1 MEGENME
8 GIEQLIH
15 QATDV
20 LAPIETRQQAFGKI
34 VSNFQNMAH
43 GCAYT
48 VLGDFHKA
56 QDAAQEAF
64 IEAWRS
70 LDSLQEPKAF
80 AGWLKRIVIRQCGRL
95 TRRKALDTT
104 PIEEALAVPSDQV
117 DPYTEVERQEV
128 KAIVHSAVKSLSEP
142 ERTATTLFYIDGYTQ
157 PEIANILEVPITTV
171 NMRLHR
177 ARKHLKESLIQ
188 SEKGGTQNDLRHH
201 RTVH

>member
-64 IEAWRS
+64 IEAW
-70 LDSLQEPKAF
+70 
-80 AGWLKRIVIRQCGRL
+80 
-95 TRRKALDTT
+95 
-104 PIEEALAVPSDQV
+104 
-117 DPYTEVERQEV
+117 
-128 KAIVHSAVKSLSEP
+128 
-142 ERTATTLFYIDGYTQ
+142 
-157 PEIANILEVPITTV
+157 
-171 NMRLHR
+171 
-177 ARKHLKESLIQ
+177 
-188 SEKGGTQNDLRHH
+188 
-201 RTVH
+201 